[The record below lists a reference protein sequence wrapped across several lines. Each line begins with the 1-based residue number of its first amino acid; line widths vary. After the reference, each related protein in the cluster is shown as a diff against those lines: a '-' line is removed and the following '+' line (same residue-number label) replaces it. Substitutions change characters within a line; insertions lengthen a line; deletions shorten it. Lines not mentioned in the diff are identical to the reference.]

1 MSFITKIKIFIKNI
15 FDKDLFNTK
24 WTCSACGKEIFGDGY
39 FCEECLAKL
48 PYNDGNICEHCGRA
62 TKQTEKYCLTC
73 KNRLTAIDK
82 GRSSFK
88 YEKPISSLIKGLKY
102 DKKKYIAEIFSESLA
117 NTYFKNFMSCD
128 VITFV
133 PMTAK
138 AERKREYNHARLLAE
153 GLSKRVGV
161 PCEPLLEKTKETSR
175 QAKLNRA
182 ERMKNLDGAFKT
194 INRKLIKNKSVL
206 VVDDVTTT
214 GATAETVAE
223 KLKNSGAREVIL
235 LTIASVSVD
244 I

>member
-1 MSFITKIKIFIKNI
+1 MSLKTKIKLLIKNI
-15 FDKDLFNTK
+15 LDKDLFNTK
-24 WTCSACGKEIFGDGY
+24 WTCSACGREIFEDEY
-39 FCEECLAKL
+39 FCKDCLDGL

-62 TKQTEKYCLTC
+62 TKQTEKFCLTC

-102 DKKKYIAEIFSESLA
+102 DKKKYIAEIFSEALS

-128 VITFV
+128 LITFV

-138 AERKREYNHARLLAE
+138 AERKREYNHAKLLAE
-153 GLSKRVGV
+153 GLSERVGV
-161 PCEPLLEKTKETSR
+161 PCVVLLEKTKETNR
-175 QAKLNRA
+175 QAKLNRT
-182 ERMKNLDGAFKT
+182 ERLKNLDGAFKT
-194 INRKLIKNKSVL
+194 VNRKLIKNKKIL

-214 GATAETVAE
+214 GATAETVAV
-223 KLKNSGAREVIL
+223 KLKNSGACEVNL
-235 LTIASVSVD
+235 LTVASVSVD